1 MKLKTTKKEIS
12 NGYNDIIKIG
22 YSQAQNLL
30 QCENAFAYSSGIY
43 GWSCDYYNIDGVIIS
58 TGYAPIG
65 KEADYNLIK
74 KYDKKAIEL
83 ANSYYSNYDYKAY
96 KNKLRKLIN
105 KFISEVLK
113 ND

>member
-1 MKLKTTKKEIS
+1 MKLRVTKKEIL

-22 YSQAQNLL
+22 YCQAQHLL
-30 QCENAFAYSSGIY
+30 QCENAFAYSSGVN

-65 KEADYNLIK
+65 KEAEYNLIK
-74 KYDKKAIEL
+74 KYDKKAEEL
-83 ANSYYSNYDYKAY
+83 ATSYCANYDYKAY
-96 KNKLRKLIN
+96 KNKLKKLIN

>member
-1 MKLKTTKKEIS
+1 MKLKATKKEIS

-22 YSQAQNLL
+22 YCEAQNLL
-30 QCENAFAYSSGIY
+30 QCENAFAYSSGRD
-43 GWSCDYYNIDGVIIS
+43 GWQCDYYNIDGVIIS

-65 KEADYNLIK
+65 TPADYETIK
-74 KYDKKAIEL
+74 KYDKKAL
-83 ANSYYSNYDYKAY
+83 KSWDYYNKDYDYK
-96 KNKLRKLIN
+96 KQQKRLRKLIN